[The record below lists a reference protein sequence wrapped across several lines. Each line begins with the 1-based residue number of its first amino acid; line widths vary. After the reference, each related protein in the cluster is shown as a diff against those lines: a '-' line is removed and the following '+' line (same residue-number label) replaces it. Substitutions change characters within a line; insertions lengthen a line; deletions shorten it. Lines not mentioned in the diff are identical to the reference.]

1 MPFSRRQPRIASGG
15 RVTLRLTVVQRDRLL
30 ASPALPK
37 NLGHLLHRAP
47 VREGRLGVRV
57 TRAELAA
64 LIAAAAEVKARDD
77 REERALGALLRYL
90 ETQEERFEDVSEEP

>member
-1 MPFSRRQPRIASGG
+1 MAEFGPGKPRKTGRALKRTTSRGG
-15 RVTLRLTVVQRDRLL
+15 RGTNRMGEVE
-30 ASPALPK
+30 
-37 NLGHLLHRAP
+37 
-47 VREGRLGVRV
+47 VREARLGVRV